1 MDLRYI
7 VSFLLI
13 VIKGIFETSGGYLFV
28 TLEQF
33 FFITSLLNM
42 VILLILLLWFY
53 HMDTILAVLLVFL
66 NLTLYLKLPH

>member
-7 VSFLLI
+7 VSFHLI

-33 FFITSLLNM
+33 FFITSLLRM
-42 VILLILLLWFY
+42 VILLILHIWFH
-53 HMDTILAVLLVFL
+53 HMDTILVVLLVCL
-66 NLTLYLKLPH
+66 NLYNFIT